1 MQEQTRCLYPY
12 PVLKSKNCDYRIIG
26 TIDYNSFVS
35 VNHALSLNT
44 NNKFVIKFVSSKY
57 PFYKSAQEGCKIA
70 QSISH
75 LNIVAIIDS
84 FILPND
90 LNSSPEPLFVTIMKD
105 YQDID
110 LFFYLQDNGPFA
122 EIEAACIMKQL
133 ADSLFHISGN
143 GIVHRQ
149 LIPENI
155 LIQKNQDSTIS
166 VAVTGFT
173 AAGRIDS
180 QYPSLQ
186 SCNSVS
192 DDPYAAPELLRDRQS
207 TVQTDVF
214 SLGIVFYQLLTGITP
229 SAYSQ
234 LHENGPFGGPIFSH
248 VSEIMIELLQGMIH
262 EDPNQRLSPEQIYK
276 HPALF
281 SVKAYEQS
289 IFSLIRDLLPDDSYD
304 PAT

>member
-1 MQEQTRCLYPY
+1 ME
-12 PVLKSKNCDYRIIG
+12 
-26 TIDYNSFVS
+26 
-35 VNHALSLNT
+35 
-44 NNKFVIKFVSSKY
+44 
-57 PFYKSAQEGCKIA
+57 
-70 QSISH
+70 
-75 LNIVAIIDS
+75 
-84 FILPND
+84 
-90 LNSSPEPLFVTIMKD
+90 D

-133 ADSLFHISGN
+133 AGSLFHISGN

-155 LIQKNQDSTIS
+155 LIRKKPDSPFS

-207 TVQTDVF
+207 TVQTDVY
-214 SLGIVFYQLLTGITP
+214 SLGIVFYQLLAGITP
-229 SAYSQ
+229 RAYSQ
-234 LHENGPFGGPIFSH
+234 LYGEGPFGGPIFSN
-248 VSEIMIELLQGMIH
+248 VSQVMRELLQGMIH
-262 EDPNQRLSPEQIYK
+262 GDPTQRLSPQEIFEHK
-276 HPALF
+276 AL
-281 SVKAYEQS
+281 SISAKAYERPY
-289 IFSLIRDLLPDDSYD
+289 FSLISDLLPDDSDD
-304 PAT
+304 PYGPMF